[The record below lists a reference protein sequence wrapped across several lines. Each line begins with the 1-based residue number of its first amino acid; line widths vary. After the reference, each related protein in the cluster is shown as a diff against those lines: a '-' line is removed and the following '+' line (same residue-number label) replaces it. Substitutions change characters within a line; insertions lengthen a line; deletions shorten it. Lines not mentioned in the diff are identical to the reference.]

1 MALNSPNPLI
11 SFMRQPKIYIRLPSN
26 GEYYAPGSLEKT
38 ETGDYPIYS
47 MTAKD
52 ELMLKIPDALL
63 SGQAVVDVIQNCVP
77 NIKNAWAIPNIDLDV
92 ILIALRLATYGENMK
107 TPVSLNDDIEIE
119 HTVDLRIVLDNLQA
133 NIKWD
138 PIIKINDDLTVF
150 VKPITYKEISQT
162 ALQTFET
169 QKIMS
174 VVNDDNISEED
185 KLRIFQESFSK
196 LTAVTINLVQKS
208 VFRVDSSAGS
218 TDDPEHINEFIQN
231 IDKEIFNKIQN
242 HLDTMKASNELK
254 PIIIPTPQDYKN
266 RGYEKDTIEIP
277 LVFNPSTFF
286 V

>member
-1 MALNSPNPLI
+1 
-11 SFMRQPKIYIRLPSN
+11 MRQPKIYIRLPSN